1 LIEQQN
7 EEGNSEEDLLLE
19 EMKNAGI
26 DEASVPE
33 LKLQLQ
39 QYIAK
44 LKINSDEEHS
54 NDHYDQDNPVVD
66 TNLLAF
72 DKILLDAIDDAMKP
86 RSRSISDQIRE
97 NSLIN
102 DDDHDNVQ
110 DDDDNV
116 QDDDYNVQDDDDNV
130 QDDDDNVQDDDDYRH
145 QLDSDGYD
153 CSSGSSD
160 GDDYSTEE
168 EDEDDG
174 DDMVIDDEDGA
185 DDDKDVEYF
194 EQDDEENED
203 VESDAYLTEEEWQD
217 ILARYKKPAVT
228 ELERERERVYSM
240 FEDYDVEKAEM
251 IDDLEIFKQMR

>member
-1 LIEQQN
+1 
-7 EEGNSEEDLLLE
+7 
-19 EMKNAGI
+19 MKNAGI
-26 DEASVPE
+26 DEASVLE

-44 LKINSDEEHS
+44 LKINSDEEHR
-54 NDHYDQDNPVVD
+54 NDHYDQDLYPVVD

-72 DKILLDAIDDAMKP
+72 DEILLDAIDDAKKP
-86 RSRSISDQIRE
+86 RSWSISDQIRE

-102 DDDHDNVQ
+102 DH
-110 DDDDNV
+110 
-116 QDDDYNVQDDDDNV
+116 
-130 QDDDDNVQDDDDYRH
+130 DNVQDDDDYRY

-153 CSSGSSD
+153 CGSDSSD
-160 GDDYSTEE
+160 GDDYSTED
-168 EDEDDG
+168 EDKDDG

-185 DDDKDVEYF
+185 DDDEDVEYFDQDDEDGDDDDEDVEYF

-203 VESDAYLTEEEWQD
+203 DESDAYLTEEEWQD

-228 ELERERERVYSM
+228 ELERERERLYSL

-251 IDDLEIFKQMR
+251 IDDLDSFKQMR

>member
-1 LIEQQN
+1 MRLC
-7 EEGNSEEDLLLE
+7 
-19 EMKNAGI
+19 K
-26 DEASVPE
+26 
-33 LKLQLQ
+33 K
-39 QYIAK
+39 YITK

-54 NDHYDQDNPVVD
+54 NDHYDQDLYPVVD

-72 DKILLDAIDDAMKP
+72 DEILLDAIDDAKKP
-86 RSRSISDQIRE
+86 RSWSISDQIRE

-110 DDDDNV
+110 DDNDNMQDDHDNV
-116 QDDDYNVQDDDDNV
+116 QDYNVQDDDD
-130 QDDDDNVQDDDDYRH
+130 YRY

-153 CSSGSSD
+153 CGSDSSD
-160 GDDYSTEE
+160 GDDYSTED
-168 EDEDDG
+168 EDKDDG

-185 DDDKDVEYF
+185 DDDEDVEYFDQDDEDGDDDDEDVEYF

-203 VESDAYLTEEEWQD
+203 DESDAYLTEEEWQD

-228 ELERERERVYSM
+228 ELERERLYSL

-251 IDDLEIFKQMR
+251 IDDLDSFKQMR